1 MKNLST
7 LYNRLTFK
15 KLAIP
20 VAVAVLM
27 GGLMAFGYS
36 KKSIAS
42 GNYVKAPAITEK
54 KKDSIASVKA
64 FAKVYSVLMSPRCM
78 NCHPKGDVPL
88 QGEDSHLHT
97 MAPKRGKDGKGLY
110 AMKCTN
116 CHQPENTPGVHT
128 PPGNPKWQLPPADM
142 KMVFEGKTPRQL
154 AIQIMDFNQNGHKDM
169 KKLIEHVDDTLVK
182 AGWHPAQDLKQPPL
196 SHKEFKKAWLTWLET
211 GAYAPAK

>member
-1 MKNLST
+1 MQKNKNNKLKKIAAP
-7 LYNRLTFK
+7 LTA
-15 KLAIP
+15 L
-20 VAVAVLM
+20 L
-27 GGLMAFGYS
+27 LMAGLTVFGINTKLTSSNDYI
-36 KKSIAS
+36 KVPDA
-42 GNYVKAPAITEK
+42 AAK

-88 QGEDSHLHT
+88 QGEDSHIHT
-97 MAPKRGKDGKGLY
+97 MQPKRGEDGKGLY
-110 AMKCTN
+110 AMKCAN

-182 AGWHPAQDLKQPPL
+182 AGWHPAEGLKQPPL

-211 GAYAPAK
+211 GAYAPKK